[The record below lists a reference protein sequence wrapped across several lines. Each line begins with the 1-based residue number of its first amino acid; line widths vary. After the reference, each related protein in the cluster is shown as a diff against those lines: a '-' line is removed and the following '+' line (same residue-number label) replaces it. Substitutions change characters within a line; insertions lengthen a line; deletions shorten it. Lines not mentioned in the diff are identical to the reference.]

1 MPALTLCNLEQTYP
15 GHVRAVNGLNLE
27 VEPAELMVVVGPS
40 GCGKTTMLRMI
51 AGLEQPDRGTI
62 TLGGRVVNGTP
73 ARDRDVAMVFQSG
86 ALYPHLSVY
95 ENIAFAL
102 RLRRSPRR
110 QVDLRVREAAEM
122 LGLGDLLARRPAELS
137 GGQRQRVA
145 LGRAIV
151 RRPALLL
158 LDEPLSQLD
167 ARLKGDLR
175 AEIKALQ
182 QRLGATMLYVTH
194 DQAEAMMLGRRVAV
208 MNKGRLH
215 QVAEPATVYE
225 KPADRFVAG
234 FLGTPAM
241 NFFNGRIESSAG
253 EIALWLRSG
262 AEIRVPPDS
271 RGALM
276 PYCGREVIVGIRP
289 EDMSLDADRNGS
301 LVTLAAQVELVEP
314 LGGECCVHL
323 RSCDERFVVR
333 SAGPALLARG
343 DVAGPA
349 VRIERMVYFDVETGQ
364 RIV

>member
-1 MPALTLCNLEQTYP
+1 MPALTLCDLEKTYP
-15 GHVRAVNGLNLE
+15 GRVRAVSGLNLE
-27 VEPAELMVVVGPS
+27 VDPGELMVVVGPS

-51 AGLEQPDRGTI
+51 AGLEQPDSGTI

-102 RLRRSPRR
+102 RLRRTPQREID
-110 QVDLRVREAAEM
+110 VRVREAAEM
-122 LGLGDLLARRPAELS
+122 LGLGDVLARRPAELS

-151 RRPALLL
+151 RRPALFL

-167 ARLKGDLR
+167 ARLKADLR

-225 KPADRFVAG
+225 RPADRFVAG

-241 NFFNGRIESSAG
+241 NFFNGRIDSSAG
-253 EIALWLRSG
+253 GIALRLRSG
-262 AEIRVPPDS
+262 VEIRVPS
-271 RGALM
+271 NSHVALT

-289 EDMSLDADRNGS
+289 EDMSLGADRNGS

-314 LGGECCVHL
+314 LGGESFVHL
-323 RSCDERFVVR
+323 RSGDDRFVVR
-333 SAGPALLARG
+333 SAGPASLAPG
-343 DVAGPA
+343 DTAEPA
-349 VRIERMVYFDVETGQ
+349 VRTGRMVYFDIETGQ

>member
-1 MPALTLCNLEQTYP
+1 MPALTLRNLEKTYP

-27 VEPAELMVVVGPS
+27 VEPGELMVVVGPS

-51 AGLEQPDRGTI
+51 AGLEQPDLGTI

-110 QVDLRVREAAEM
+110 QIDLRVREAAEM
-122 LGLGDLLARRPAELS
+122 LGLADLLARRPAELS

-151 RRPALLL
+151 RRPAMFL

-167 ARLKGDLR
+167 ARLKDDLR

-253 EIALWLRSG
+253 EMALRLRSG
-262 AEIRVPPDS
+262 VEIPVPPDR

-276 PYCGREVIVGIRP
+276 PYCGREIIVGIRP
-289 EDMSLDADRNGS
+289 EDMSLGSGRNRS
-301 LVTLAAQVELVEP
+301 PITLAAQVELVEP

-323 RSCDERFVVR
+323 CSGDGRFVIR
-333 SAGPALLARG
+333 SVGPASLARG
-343 DVAGPA
+343 DTAETT
-349 VRIERMVYFDVETGQ
+349 VRIEGMVYFDVETGQ
-364 RIV
+364 RIA